1 MSEKGKGAPGRSA
14 PTVTTRLV
22 HPALSR
28 LSRDGRGF
36 ATGGPWP
43 DGALR
48 APENL
53 RDELSVLRFGLGLFT
68 ALALLEAEGW
78 PDRPSPS
85 RWAVAPDGLPVL
97 LSAGQGAPSDGL
109 SEPHA
114 ALLHGLLA
122 GRRAPR
128 KSGWA
133 LVPRSHRNAA
143 GWNAWFR
150 EVRGEGR
157 PVSCRTALLALWS
170 LADRSGLDPA
180 LPSSWGVAA
189 RWSGGGSAPGL
200 TTQAAEGAHAL
211 QAALGLAG
219 AECLVVRLGG
229 APPYPY
235 AALEPLAAAA
245 LGAKE
250 ARAWMGRHLAGG
262 EETLIGALS
271 KLLGEGVGAWVL
283 HPASVLDPGSLRVL
297 QEAASR
303 SSRPVILLADC
314 GEGGSAAAV
323 RAEGLH
329 LPWLPPVAEAW
340 YLEHARALSGDEP
353 GALLRAL
360 EALPPGQP
368 RCGGSLL
375 PPVPE
380 GWRRPARS
388 FLGSRAGAVKSGD
401 PETAAREGRIA
412 DLLAAASESGAQGH
426 GEERDF
432 WRGAAL
438 MLVGQPALALAAWGT
453 LPAVW
458 PERARL
464 NLYKAR
470 ARERMQEFA
479 KGAAALKEARAS
491 GLRREDLPLA
501 HMLEAQ
507 FLWIDGK
514 SDESQSLLTG
524 VADGCGEADLRAQ
537 ALCHLATQAL
547 HDNRIDEAVRYLE
560 RARGA
565 LPERP
570 QPLTEFLVLHRT
582 GMALRKAGDFARAL
596 EHFDLA
602 RRAAAGAGFRNLEA
616 WAECERGTVLG
627 QLFRFEEAMTA
638 FTLAAE
644 GAAAL
649 GLDHLAASARFNLAT
664 CQVEAGHLSLAERT
678 FTASLEEDG
687 AAPVEAAAGWYWMS
701 VVRQRRGD
709 YPGALEAAESGLRA
723 LEGFRDPEV
732 RLPLLIARGEVLLL
746 TGQHRK
752 LAYLLRELEDALT
765 PEAEPNDRLAAAAL
779 KRAAAAKGEGTFTNA
794 ELERAEA
801 LLDHAS
807 LYFRAHW
814 HLLGAQGKDG
824 EAVESLTSAW
834 RVAREARSAHLACR
848 ALWAL
853 AGLGALPALDTEDRR
868 WLAGFL
874 SDNRVRGAES
884 GLFRFLGE
892 PSYIP
897 EPESPGLPEDLELL
911 ARTESEPGG
920 GFEPILLRLGASC
933 GCAVAPGRPPHWW
946 GGGTAEQR
954 RALLAAA
961 GLRGEAPG
969 PGGRI
974 LGHPGS
980 EALWF
985 GILRTGQFPFAAE
998 AAVLFRVWAR
1008 IARIPED
1015 GDAEAAAPSQHP
1027 AVARRILT
1035 RSPAMACLLG
1045 KVERAAP
1052 FAFPVLITG
1061 EAGSGKEV
1069 CARAIHEASPRAGK
1083 AWIAANCAN
1092 LTPTLAASQLFGHRK
1107 GAFTG
1112 ADRDQVGLVEAS
1124 RGGTLFLDEVGELP
1138 GETQPA
1144 LLRYLQDGSYTP
1156 LGESRERR
1164 SDARVVAATNRD
1176 LERAVA
1182 SGRFRED
1189 LFHRLCVIPIEVP
1202 PLRRRPEDIPLLFD
1216 HFLSGAA
1223 RDEGFPKPEVEP
1235 AVLTRLAAYAWP
1247 GNVRELQN
1255 LARSLLVEAHGGG
1268 LVRESHLP
1276 DKMRR
1281 GGSGDGGS
1289 LTAQVEAAERAVIE
1303 SALRES
1309 GGSPAAAARLL
1320 GVSRQSLA
1328 QKMKRLGVRRES

>member
-1 MSEKGKGAPGRSA
+1 MSEKGKRAPGRSA
-14 PTVTTRLV
+14 PSVTTSLV

-28 LSRDGRGF
+28 LSRDGSGF

-43 DGALR
+43 DDALR

-68 ALALLEAEGW
+68 ALALFEAEGW
-78 PDRPSPS
+78 PERPSPS

-97 LSAGQGAPSDGL
+97 MSAGQGAPSDGL

-128 KSGWA
+128 KPGWA
-133 LVPRSHRNAA
+133 LVPRSHRSAS

-150 EVRGEGR
+150 EVRGDGR
-157 PVSCRTALLALWS
+157 PVSCRRALLALWS
-170 LADRSGLDPA
+170 FADRSGLDPQ

-189 RWSGGGSAPGL
+189 RWSGGGWAPGL
-200 TTQAAEGAHAL
+200 TTRTAQGAHAL

-219 AECLVVRLGG
+219 AESLVVRLGG

-250 ARAWMGRHLAGG
+250 ARAWMGRHLEGG

-271 KLLGEGVGAWVL
+271 LLLSEGAEVCVL
-283 HPASVLDPGSLRVL
+283 HPASALDRGSLRVL
-297 QEAASR
+297 REAVRGSSR
-303 SSRPVILLADC
+303 SVLLLSES
-314 GEGGSAAAV
+314 GEGGNSSAVEAQS
-323 RAEGLH
+323 LL

-340 YLEHARALSGDEP
+340 YLEHARALFGEEQ
-353 GALLRAL
+353 GAVLCAL
-360 EALPPGQP
+360 EALPSGQP

-375 PPVPE
+375 PPVPQ

-388 FLGSRAGAVKSGD
+388 FLGSRSGAAKGED
-401 PETAAREGRIA
+401 PETAARQGRVA
-412 DLLAAASESGAQGH
+412 NLLAAASEFGAQGH
-426 GEERDF
+426 DGERDF

-438 MLVGQPALALAAWGT
+438 MLVGQPALALEAWDA
-453 LPAVW
+453 LPASW
-458 PERARL
+458 SEPARL
-464 NLYKAR
+464 TLYRAR
-470 ARERMQEFA
+470 ARERMQEFQ
-479 KGAAALKEARAS
+479 KGAAELKEARKAD
-491 GLRREDLPLA
+491 LRREDLPLA
-501 HMLEAQ
+501 DMLEAQ
-507 FLWIDGK
+507 FRWIDGRG
-514 SDESQSLLTG
+514 DEARRLLEG
-524 VADGCGEADLRAQ
+524 VAQDCDDGDLRAQ
-537 ALCHLATQAL
+537 ALCHMATQAL
-547 HDNRIDEAVRYLE
+547 HDNRIDEAVRCLE
-560 RARGA
+560 RARGV

-570 QPLTEFLVLHRT
+570 QPLAEFLVLHRT

-596 EHFDLA
+596 EHFELA
-602 RRAAAGAGFRNLEA
+602 RRVASGAGFRNLEA

-627 QLFRFEEAMTA
+627 QLFRFDEAMAA
-638 FTLAAE
+638 FALAAE

-678 FTASLEEDG
+678 FSASLEEDG

-701 VVRQRRGD
+701 AVRQRRGD

-723 LEGFRDPEV
+723 LEGFQDPEV

-752 LAYLLRELEDALT
+752 LAYLLRELEGALT

-779 KRAAAAKGEGTFTNA
+779 KRAAAAKGEGTFTAA
-794 ELERAEA
+794 ELKRAEA
-801 LLDHAS
+801 LLDDVS
-807 LYFRAHW
+807 PYFRAHW
-814 HLLGAQGKDG
+814 HLLGAQGKG
-824 EAVESLTSAW
+824 EGAPESLTAAW
-834 RVAREARSAHLACR
+834 RAAKEARSAHLACR

-853 AGLGALPALDTEDRR
+853 AGLGALPALDAEDRR

-897 EPESPGLPEDLELL
+897 KPESPKLPEDLELL
-911 ARTESEPGG
+911 ARTESDPGG
-920 GFEPILLRLGASC
+920 GFDPILLRLGAAC
-933 GCAVAPGRPPHWW
+933 GCVVAPGRPPHWW

-961 GLRGEAPG
+961 GLEGEAPG

-980 EALWF
+980 GALWF
-985 GILRTGQFPFAAE
+985 GILRPGQIPFAAE
-998 AAVLFRVWAR
+998 AAALFRVWAR
-1008 IARIPED
+1008 LAKLPAG
-1015 GDAEAAAPSQHP
+1015 GDVEAATPSLHP

-1035 RSPAMACLLG
+1035 RSPAMAGLLG

-1052 FAFPVLITG
+1052 FAFPILITG

-1069 CARAIHEASPRAGK
+1069 CARAVHDASPRAGK

-1112 ADRDQVGLVEAS
+1112 ADRDHVGLVEAA
-1124 RGGTLFLDEVGELP
+1124 RGGTLFLDEVGEIP
-1138 GETQPA
+1138 GEVQPS

-1156 LGESRERR
+1156 VGDTRERR

-1216 HFLSGAA
+1216 HFLSQAA

-1268 LVRESHLP
+1268 VVRESHLP
-1276 DKMRR
+1276 DRVRR
-1281 GGSGDGGS
+1281 GASGAGGS
-1289 LTAQVEAAERAVIE
+1289 LAAQMDAAERAAIE
-1303 SALRES
+1303 GALRES

-1328 QKMKRLGVRRES
+1328 QKMKRLGIRREE